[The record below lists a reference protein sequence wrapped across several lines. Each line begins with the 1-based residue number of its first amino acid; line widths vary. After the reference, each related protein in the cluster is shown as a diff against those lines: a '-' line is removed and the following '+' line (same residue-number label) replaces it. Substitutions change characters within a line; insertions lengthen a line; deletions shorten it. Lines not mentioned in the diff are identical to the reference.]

1 MSDTR
6 LYHQAWPRH
15 PRVDGTLCWRRPCSQ
30 RRSCRSCNGAETQNV
45 LLISIDTLRAD
56 YLTSYG
62 FPRETTPNIDDIARE
77 GVLFKHVISPVP
89 TTLPAHSSMLT
100 GTIPPVHG
108 MHDNLSYRLAD
119 ANVTL
124 AEMLGERG
132 YTTGAIVS
140 SFVLDS
146 KFNLSQGFDTYDDRF
161 EEEHKILL
169 LSERKGDET
178 TRLARQWLED
188 HRDENFFLFLHYYDP
203 HHDYDPPEP
212 FASRFADDLYAGE
225 IAFADHGVGQ
235 VVDKL
240 EELGLM
246 DSTWIVVTSDHGEML
261 GEHRRARPRILHL
274 SERARGA
281 AHLQAAGPHRA
292 EAGRPDGRAHRH
304 RTDASRHS
312 RSRPA
317 PGGARRRP
325 LPLLEP
331 VPAKAPVPGKAKE
344 FYAQSLTP
352 TRYYDTSALY
362 GLVTSRWKYIQTTR
376 PELYD
381 LTSDPDEERDVAQ
394 EETDIAEA
402 MKTRLAEILESH
414 RQEQE
419 NRIELDDA
427 SVRRLESLGYLAR
440 GSSAVE
446 LRFEQDKDD
455 PKDWVDFYGDD
466 QQATE
471 LVHEREYNRARPLAE
486 RMLRTHPDHVPALLL
501 VAQIALGQEEP
512 AEARYAYARAVA
524 LEPENENAHF
534 GLARALTKHRATDEA
549 IPHLRRAIE
558 LRPDYTEAKARLAR
572 ALTEQGRIDEAATL
586 LREAVAAEPDSVDA
600 ATQLGLALAA
610 GGKFDEAMTHYRR
623 ALALDA
629 GSAEAHFYLA
639 NTLVARQQPEE
650 ALDHFRQALRID
662 PERAAVRYRF
672 GVALRELGKT
682 NEATQQLEEALRI
695 DPDLAPAHNELG
707 VTLKQQG
714 KPEEA
719 ARHYRRALALEPQL
733 AAAHNNL
740 GSLLGSQG
748 NLDAAIV
755 HFRQCLESEP
765 RHAEAHNN
773 LGLALRMRGGRD
785 EPLSHFRAALA
796 ERPEWTEPMNE
807 IAWIV
812 ATHPDAAKRNPDEAV
827 RLAESAAKLT
837 GHRQPVVL
845 DTLAAAYASA
855 GDFPRAIRAAEEAV
869 ALAATRDTGLAD
881 EMRTRLALYRAEER
895 FRERF

>member
-1 MSDTR
+1 MALFLSCD
-6 LYHQAWPRH
+6 PF
-15 PRVDGTLCWRRPCSQ
+15 
-30 RRSCRSCNGAETQNV
+30 RSATPNV

-56 YLTSYG
+56 YATSYG
-62 FPRETTPNIDDIARE
+62 FPRETTPNIDAIARA

-108 MHDNLSYRLAD
+108 MHDNLSYRLDD

-146 KFNLSQGFDTYDDRF
+146 KFNLSQGFDTDDDRF

-169 LSERKGDET
+169 LGERKGDET

-225 IAFADHGVGQ
+225 IAFVDHGVGQ

-240 EELGLM
+240 EELGLI
-246 DSTWIVVTSDHGEML
+246 DSTWIVLTSDHGEML
-261 GEHRRARPRILHL
+261 GEHGERDHGYFIYQSALEVPLIIRPPGLTEPRQVDQTVGLIDIVPTLAGILGLDPPPAAQGDDL
-274 SERARGA
+274 S
-281 AHLQAAGPHRA
+281 
-292 EAGRPDGRAHRH
+292 
-304 RTDASRHS
+304 
-312 RSRPA
+312 
-317 PGGARRRP
+317 
-325 LPLLEP
+325 PLLSGEP
-331 VPAKAPVPGKAKE
+331 VSGKAKE

-352 TRYYDTSALY
+352 TRFYDTSSLY
-362 GLVTSRWKYIQTTR
+362 GLVTSKWKYIQSTR

-381 LTSDPDEERDVAQ
+381 LESDPDEERNLVQ
-394 EETDIAEA
+394 EETELAEA

-414 RQEQE
+414 SRRQENE
-419 NRIELDDA
+419 NTLELDDA
-427 SVRRLESLGYLAR
+427 SIRRLESLGYLAR
-440 GSSAVE
+440 GSNAIE
-446 LRFEQDKDD
+446 LRFEQGKDD
-455 PKDWVDFYGDD
+455 PKDWIEFYGDH

-471 LVHEREYNRARPLAE
+471 LVHEGDYDRARPLAE
-486 RMLRTHPDHVPALLL
+486 RMLTTHPYYVPAHLL
-501 VAQIALGQEEP
+501 VAEIAQGQEEP
-512 AEARYAYARAVA
+512 AKARDAYARAVE
-524 LEPENENAHF
+524 LEPEKESAHF
-534 GLARALTKHRATDEA
+534 GLARALRRLGATDEA

-558 LRPDYTEAKARLAR
+558 LRPDFTEAKAGLAR
-572 ALTEQGRIDEAATL
+572 ALTEQGRIDEAAAL
-586 LREAVAAEPDSVDA
+586 LREAVAAEPDSA
-600 ATQLGLALAA
+600 EATAHLGLVLATE
-610 GGKFDEAMTHYRR
+610 GKLDEAMTYYRR
-623 ALALDA
+623 ALALDG
-629 GSAEAHFYLA
+629 GSAEAHFYFANALLA
-639 NTLVARQQPEE
+639 QRKPEA
-650 ALDHFRQALRID
+650 ALDHFREALRID
-662 PERAAVRYRF
+662 PERAPVRYRF
-672 GVALRELGKT
+672 GVALRDLGKT
-682 NEATQQLEEALRI
+682 NEAKKQLEEALRI

-714 KPEEA
+714 KSDEA
-719 ARHYRRALALEPQL
+719 ARHYRRALALDPHL

-740 GSLLGSQG
+740 GSLAGSQG
-748 NLDAAIV
+748 ELEEAIV
-755 HFRQCLESEP
+755 HFRQCLETDP

-773 LGLALRMRGGRD
+773 LGLALRMRGEGD
-785 EPLSHFRAALA
+785 EPLAHFRAALA
-796 ERPEWTEPMNE
+796 QRPEWTEPMNE

-812 ATHPDAAKRNPDEAV
+812 ATHPDEAKRNPEEAV
-827 RLAESAAKLT
+827 RLAERAAELT

-855 GDFPRAIRAAEEAV
+855 GDFPRAVRAAERAV
-869 ALAATRDTGLAD
+869 ALAATREGGLAD
-881 EMRTRLALYRAEER
+881 EIRTRLELYRSEEP